1 MTRVLVYSHDTFG
14 LGNIR
19 RMLAI
24 SQALTEA
31 DPNVSVLILSGSPML
46 HAFRM
51 PPRIDYVKLPCLARD
66 TEGVYGVKYLKLDYA
81 AALRLRSSLIVSA
94 AIEFAPDVVL
104 IDKKP
109 LGVDGE
115 LEAALD
121 LLAGQECRPEVYL
134 ILRDI
139 LDDPEVTQRIWDKH
153 DYHGAIAK
161 HYDGVLVAGS
171 PSVFD
176 VAQEY
181 AFPAATREITEHVG
195 YLHRQ
200 AGRKTR
206 EEVRATFDLD
216 GLPLVLVHAG
226 GGGDGA
232 PLIEAFIEGLSARAG
247 RAPFYSWIISGPEMG
262 AGDRER
268 ARASA
273 ATLPHVRFDDFTDD
287 MSSCMAG
294 ADAVVSM
301 GGYNTVCEVLS
312 LRKPALIVPRS
323 RPVKEQ
329 AIRAL
334 RMADRG
340 YLACML
346 DSEMTP
352 AALIAGA
359 MRLTMNGAAQV
370 RARHALPFE
379 GLDRIAD
386 VVCRQAPLRPRLQRS
401 TQDRRGRVAAAL

>member
-31 DPNVSVLILSGSPML
+31 DPAVSVLILSGSPML

-66 TEGVYGVKYLKLDYA
+66 TNGFYGVKYLDLDYPT
-81 AALRLRSSLIVSA
+81 ALRLRSSLIVSA

-104 IDKKP
+104 VDKKP

-121 LLAGQECRPEVYL
+121 LLGASERRPSTYL

-139 LDDPEVTQRIWDKH
+139 LDDPEVTRRIWEKH
-153 DYHGAIAK
+153 DYHDAIAK
-161 HYDGVLVAGS
+161 HYDGVLVAGC

-176 VAQEY
+176 VAEEY
-181 AFPAATREITEHVG
+181 AFPTSTQQITEHVG

-200 AGRKTR
+200 GGRKAR
-206 EEVRATFDLD
+206 DDVRATFDLK

-232 PLIEAFIEGLSARAG
+232 PLIETFIEGLHARAG
-247 RAPFYSWIISGPEMG
+247 RAPFYSWIISGPDMDEN
-262 AGDRER
+262 DR
-268 ARASA
+268 ARLRNRA
-273 ATLPHVRFDDFTDD
+273 APLVHVRFEDFTDD
-287 MSSCMAG
+287 MPSCMEA

-329 AIRAL
+329 AMRAI
-334 RMADRG
+334 RMAKQG

-346 DSEMTP
+346 DTDVNP
-352 AALIAGA
+352 DALIAAA
-359 MRLTMNGAAQV
+359 MRLTMNGGAQI
-370 RARHALPFE
+370 RARKALPFN
-379 GLDRIAD
+379 GLDRIAEI
-386 VVCRQAPLRPRLQRS
+386 VRRRAPLRPSVAQLEA
-401 TQDRRGRVAAAL
+401 GRKQFAVHV

>member
-1 MTRVLVYSHDTFG
+1 MRRVLVYSHDTFG

-31 DPNVSVLILSGSPML
+31 DASVSVLILSGSPML

-66 TEGVYGVKYLKLDYA
+66 ANGIYGVKYLDLDYQ

-104 IDKKP
+104 VDKKP

-121 LLAGQECRPEVYL
+121 LLGASERPPSVYL

-139 LDDPEVTQRIWDKH
+139 LDDPEVTRRIWQKH
-153 DYHGAIAK
+153 DYHRAIER
-161 HYDGVLVAGS
+161 HYHGVLVAGC

-176 VAQEY
+176 VAKEY
-181 AFPAATREITEHVG
+181 AFPAATREMTEHVG
-195 YLHRQ
+195 YLHRPG
-200 AGRKTR
+200 GRKTR
-206 EEVRATFDLD
+206 EGVRAGFDLC
-216 GLPLVLVHAG
+216 GLPLLLVHAG

-232 PLIEAFIEGLSARAG
+232 PLIEAFLEGLHARQG
-247 RAPFYSWIISGPEMG
+247 RAPFYSWIISGPEMSEVE
-262 AGDRER
+262 RER
-268 ARASA
+268 LRCRASSLA
-273 ATLPHVRFDDFTDD
+273 HVRFEDFTDD
-287 MSSCMAG
+287 MQSCMQA

-312 LRKPALIVPRS
+312 LKKPALIVPRS

-329 AIRAL
+329 AMRAV
-334 RMADRG
+334 RMAAQG

-346 DSEMTP
+346 DADINP
-352 AALIAGA
+352 DALIAAA
-359 MRLTMNGAAQV
+359 MRLTMNGGAQI
-370 RARHALPFE
+370 RARRALPFA

-386 VVCRQAPLRPRLQRS
+386 IVCRQAPLRP
-401 TQDRRGRVAAAL
+401 AAPAPVMAHAKLASLA

>member
-1 MTRVLVYSHDTFG
+1 MRRVLVYSHDTFG

-31 DPNVSVLILSGSPML
+31 DPAVSVLILSGSPML

-66 TEGVYGVKYLKLDYA
+66 TNGVYGVKYLDLDYQ

-104 IDKKP
+104 VDKKP

-121 LLAGQECRPEVYL
+121 LLGACERPPSVYL

-139 LDDPEVTQRIWDKH
+139 LDDPEVTQRIWQKH
-153 DYHGAIAK
+153 DYHGAIER
-161 HYDGVLVAGS
+161 HYDGVLVAGC
-171 PSVFD
+171 PGVFD
-176 VAQEY
+176 VAKEY
-181 AFPAATREITEHVG
+181 AFPAATREMTEHVG
-195 YLHRQ
+195 YLHRCG
-200 AGRKTR
+200 GRKTR
-206 EEVRATFDLD
+206 DGVRAGFDLG
-216 GLPLVLVHAG
+216 GLPLLLVHAG

-232 PLIEAFIEGLSARAG
+232 PLIEAFLEGLHARRG
-247 RAPFYSWIISGPEMG
+247 RAPFYSWIISGPEMS
-262 AGDRER
+262 DVERERLR
-268 ARASA
+268 ARA
-273 ATLPHVRFDDFTDD
+273 ATLAHVRFEDFTDD
-287 MSSCMAG
+287 MQSCMQA

-312 LRKPALIVPRS
+312 LNKPALIVPRS

-329 AIRAL
+329 AMRAM
-334 RMADRG
+334 RMAAQG

-346 DSEMTP
+346 DADIRP
-352 AALIAGA
+352 DALIAAA
-359 MRLTMNGAAQV
+359 MRLTMNGGAQL
-370 RARHALPFE
+370 RARKRLPFA

-386 VVCRQAPLRPRLQRS
+386 IVCRQAPLRPLAPPPLMAHAKLAS
-401 TQDRRGRVAAAL
+401 LA